1 MLAYYG
7 LYLDDAGR
15 AMARRAPRPTA
26 GLFLLPHQ
34 IGALNATRHG
44 GTLRALMRRLTGR
57 LRAT

>member
-7 LYLDDAGR
+7 LYLDEAGR

-34 IGALNATRHG
+34 IGALNAARPSWS
-44 GTLRALMRRLTGR
+44 LRALLRRLTGR
-57 LRAT
+57 LRAA

>member
-15 AMARRAPRPTA
+15 AMARRASRPTA

-44 GTLRALMRRLTGR
+44 GTLRALLRRLTGR
-57 LRAT
+57 LRAA

>member
-34 IGALNATRHG
+34 IGALNAARPS
-44 GTLRALMRRLTGR
+44 
-57 LRAT
+57 

>member
-1 MLAYYG
+1 MLAYYK

-34 IGALNATRHG
+34 IGALNAARPSWS
-44 GTLRALMRRLTGR
+44 LRALLRRLTGR
-57 LRAT
+57 LRAA